1 MRGSLISLGPRK
13 RAQSPLPPG
22 CPHKRFGWRHSG
34 RDGAGGTGVILRHG
48 PVGPVEQK
56 LQPILFSMAP
66 KKAAQ
71 EGRDHDE

>member
-1 MRGSLISLGPRK
+1 M
-13 RAQSPLPPG
+13 
-22 CPHKRFGWRHSG
+22 
-34 RDGAGGTGVILRHG
+34 RHG

-71 EGRDHDE
+71 EGRDNDG